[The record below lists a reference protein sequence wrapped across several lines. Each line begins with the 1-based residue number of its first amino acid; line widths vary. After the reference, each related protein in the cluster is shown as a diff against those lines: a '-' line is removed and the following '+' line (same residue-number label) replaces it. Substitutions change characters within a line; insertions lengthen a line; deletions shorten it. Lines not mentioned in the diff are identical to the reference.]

1 MDEAERFGRLEER
14 MNVVEEGVSNFRN
27 FQVDARDFFSRAD
40 ERARTE
46 IEFRNKRD
54 REIKDALAGANR
66 RLNTHIAIASLI
78 IGTMLLILSILAL
91 PELNRV
97 LHGDLSVKDSG
108 QHLAGSQFDAGN
120 PSSVSYNLS
129 H

>member
-1 MDEAERFGRLEER
+1 MEEAERFGRLEER

-46 IEFRNKRD
+46 MEFHNKRD
-54 REIKDALAGANR
+54 REIKDALAVANR

-78 IGTMLLILSILAL
+78 IGTMLLILSIIAL

-108 QHLAGSQFDAGN
+108 QHLAVALVWWSRKRM
-120 PSSVSYNLS
+120 L
-129 H
+129 